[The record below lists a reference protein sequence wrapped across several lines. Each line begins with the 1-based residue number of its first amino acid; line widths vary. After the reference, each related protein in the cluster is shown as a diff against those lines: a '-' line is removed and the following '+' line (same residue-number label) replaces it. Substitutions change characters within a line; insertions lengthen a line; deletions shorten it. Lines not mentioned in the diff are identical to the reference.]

1 MVSKKPIVDGAKL
14 ELQAECANDSN
25 NVSPLAP
32 PATTM
37 QHSTPAIPT
46 SGLIL
51 DQQKAENNASLSHI
65 VTETPASDGYS
76 WRKYGQKQVKSSNSS
91 RSYYRCARSNCHA
104 KKKVQ
109 RCDHSRRI
117 IDIIYI
123 GHHNH
128 DISQSK
134 CKVSSGS
141 VPSTNI
147 ASGHHIVDSIQIVAG
162 ADVSICWE
170 DIRQSSVHI
179 ADSEQQSSSSSSG
192 DIRIKVEKQNGNEL
206 DTKKL

>member
-1 MVSKKPIVDGAKL
+1 
-14 ELQAECANDSN
+14 
-25 NVSPLAP
+25 
-32 PATTM
+32 M

-134 CKVSSGS
+134 CNVSSGS
-141 VPSTNI
+141 VPSANI

-206 DTKKL
+206 DTEKL